1 MSRTPHSI
9 RSRNRTR
16 LVPPAPAAPV
26 EVLGRALD
34 ATDRMTLRP
43 LAVADREAFIDAV
56 RRSRTDLDR
65 WLPIHEPGESD
76 DALFDRQLAL
86 TREGEATGRA
96 RRRIGALHDGSI
108 AGAWN
113 LTRIERGL
121 HWEADC
127 NWWVRSDLAGQGL
140 AREGAVAILR
150 HALADLPHGLGLH
163 QIVGAVAPD
172 HLASKRVLER
182 LGFTPR
188 RGVRISS
195 TIGGRI
201 SNDELWVATR
211 DSVARA
217 AG

>member
-1 MSRTPHSI
+1 MSRSPDNI
-9 RSRNRTR
+9 RIKARNR

-26 EVLGRALD
+26 EVLGPTVGGSARL
-34 ATDRMTLRP
+34 TLRP
-43 LAVADREAFIDAV
+43 LSHGDREAFIDTV
-56 RRSRTDLDR
+56 RRSRADLDR

-86 TREGEATGRA
+86 TLEGEATGKA
-96 RRRIGALHDGSI
+96 RRRIGVLADGSI

-127 NWWVRSDLAGQGL
+127 NWWVRSDLAGKGY
-140 AREGAVAILR
+140 ASEGARAILL
-150 HALADLPHGLGLH
+150 HAFADLPQGLGLQ
-163 QIVGAVAPD
+163 QIVGAVSPD
-172 HLASKRVLER
+172 HFASKRVLTR
-182 LGFTPR
+182 LGFAPR

-195 TIGGRI
+195 AIGGRI
-201 SNDELWVATR
+201 SNDELWVVTR
-211 DSVARA
+211 DSLFRA